1 MVLHTLAR
9 WTSEF
14 NTLGKLGEKTFL
26 VKGQYESSVS
36 DIGRKKVEK
45 ICKIREKSFGKYI
58 L

>member
-9 WTSEF
+9 WISES
-14 NTLGKLGEKTFL
+14 NTRGKL

-36 DIGRKKVEK
+36 DIGRKKVGN
-45 ICKIREKSFGKYI
+45 IRKIREKSSGKYI